1 MTSGAFREVA
11 NSVLWSRQLFPGDAE
26 APCSGQQIGPIDWSK
41 MKAFKDPNFNDRLA
55 TSEAAKSAALARFRA
70 RAEDPA
76 VAEQRAARALAA
88 AERQRLAAER
98 AEARRVEQE
107 QKAAQAAAEELAART
122 EHEARQAREIDEQI
136 ELEAQRKKDRDARYA
151 ARKARKAG

>member
-1 MTSGAFREVA
+1 MTPGAVREVA
-11 NSVLWSRQLFPGDAE
+11 NSVLSRRQLFPADGSAVFGSANWTD
-26 APCSGQQIGPIDWSK
+26 DWSK
-41 MKAFKDPNFNDRLA
+41 MKAFKDSNFNDRLA
-55 TSEAAKSAALARFRA
+55 TAEAAKSAALARFRA

-107 QKAAQAAAEELAART
+107 QHAAQAAAEELAART

-136 ELEAQRKKDRDARYA
+136 AIEAQRKKDRDARYA